1 MITLEGCARQQ
12 DTANALRGNQAAD
25 GFSQTPEAIES
36 ASQHHRRSQS
46 ELKQRHEE
54 LRAIQ
59 EAGADL
65 ADSGPERERWLRLMV
80 FVQDAL
86 DEAGDEALELN
97 SVESR
102 YHTDIA
108 VWFRG
113 LSEDAKSLLAV
124 DDRRTLPSGPGWIV
138 RIEVVYGGSHASGEA
153 PPEIRQTLSRL
164 RSPNAEEHGIS
175 HSTIVE
181 TAEAADGNEAFF
193 VEFAVEDGAQRLGS
207 RPVAEREQ
215 RIAHP

>member
-1 MITLEGCARQQ
+1 MRTGQVIGATNRLGEHATERPVTFQEVFATLYHNLGLNLVA
-12 DTANALRGNQAAD
+12 
-25 GFSQTPEAIES
+25 PS
-36 ASQHHRRSQS
+36 ASSIS
-46 ELKQRHEE
+46 
-54 LRAIQ
+54 A
-59 EAGADL
+59 AA
-65 ADSGPERERWLRLMV
+65 P
-80 FVQDAL
+80 
-86 DEAGDEALELN
+86 
-97 SVESR
+97 
-102 YHTDIA
+102 
-108 VWFRG
+108 
-113 LSEDAKSLLAV
+113 
-124 DDRRTLPSGPGWIV
+124 
-138 RIEVVYGGSHASGEA
+138 SGEA